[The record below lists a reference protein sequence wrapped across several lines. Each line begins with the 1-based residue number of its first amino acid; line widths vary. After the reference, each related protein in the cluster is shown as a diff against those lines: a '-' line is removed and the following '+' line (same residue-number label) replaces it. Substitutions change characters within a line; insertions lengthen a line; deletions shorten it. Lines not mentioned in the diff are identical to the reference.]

1 LTIVRGSRVF
11 ALRATYTA
19 VFASSLV
26 YLGAGD
32 VRAFLLALTAALS
45 VASMFERVLCV
56 VEVVPTLIHLL
67 CTFVGG
73 VTFALYTDSNTR
85 GFVVLCVIL
94 PLLVYAVHAHEVDR
108 ASGEEHGAK
117 EELGETE
124 EIYASSS

>member
-1 LTIVRGSRVF
+1 MGASSLTTARRGSRVF
-11 ALRATYTA
+11 ALRAVYTA

-32 VRAFLLALTAALS
+32 VRAFLLALMSALS

-73 VTFALYTDSNTR
+73 VVFTLYGDLNTR
-85 GFVVLCVIL
+85 GFAMLCVLL
-94 PLLVYAVHAHEVDR
+94 PLLVYAVHAYEIER
-108 ASGEEHGAK
+108 ARSARD
-117 EELGETE
+117 
-124 EIYASSS
+124 